1 MMNKARPRPPPRHP
15 VPAPPFVATADEA
28 ARLDAFR
35 LAGGLC
41 DAWFE
46 RGSDV
51 LFVTFDNLLSFGE
64 YDPPQPWLRMRVRRQ
79 GFSVLGI
86 LASRKDWYRNPDA
99 PALIIALREA
109 GLFKQFRRIVFAGSS
124 MGGFAALTLSS
135 LLPGSTVLAFS
146 PQTTLSRTI
155 APFERRYPRPYRRFD
170 WTTPAFLDARVDATV
185 ASQIWL
191 FYDPF
196 EREDAAHVARLADL
210 EQLRAMRFSFFGH
223 GVVWTLR
230 HCGMLDAV
238 IGGIGRGDFDELA
251 LRQALRN
258 RREKR
263 RWQITLFKAA
273 EQRGHTKL
281 LKMARRRARKLT
293 HAAQLM
299 AEAGEDRDVREEPA
313 GPHHDR

>member
-1 MMNKARPRPPPRHP
+1 MNEARPRPPPRHP

-109 GLFKQFRRIVFAGSS
+109 GLFEPFRRIVFAGSS

-155 APFERRYPRPYRRFD
+155 APFERRYPRPYRKFD

-185 ASQIWL
+185 ASRIWL
-191 FYDPF
+191 LYDPF
-196 EREDAAHVARLADL
+196 EREDAAHAARLADL
-210 EQLRAMRFSFFGH
+210 EQVRAMRFSFFGH
-223 GVVWTLR
+223 GLVWSLR

-238 IGGIGRGDFDELA
+238 IGGVGRGDLDELA
-251 LRQALRN
+251 LRRALRN

-263 RWQITLFKAA
+263 RWQVTLFKAA

-281 LKMARRRARKLT
+281 LRMAKRRARRLANAAKLS
-293 HAAQLM
+293 
-299 AEAGEDRDVREEPA
+299 AEAGEDRDERAGPA

>member
-1 MMNKARPRPPPRHP
+1 MPTEARSRPPPRHP
-15 VPAPPFVATADEA
+15 VPAPPYVATAEEA

-99 PALIIALREA
+99 PALIAALRDA
-109 GLFKQFRRIVFAGSS
+109 GLFEPFSRVVFAGSS

-135 LLPGSTVLAFS
+135 LVPGSTVLAFS
-146 PQTTLSRTI
+146 PQTTLSRSI
-155 APFERRYPRPYRRFD
+155 APFEQRYPRPYRRFD
-170 WTTPAFLDARVDATV
+170 WTTPAFLDARVDAAA
-185 ASQIWL
+185 ASQVWL
-191 FYDPF
+191 LYDPF
-196 EREDAAHVARLADL
+196 EPEDTAHAARLADL
-210 EQLRAMRFSFFGH
+210 EQVRAMRFSLFGH
-223 GVVWTLR
+223 GLVWTLR
-230 HCGMLDAV
+230 HFGVLDTV
-238 IGGIGRGDFDELA
+238 IGGIGRGDLDELA
-251 LRQALRN
+251 LRRTLRN

-263 RWQITLFKAA
+263 RWQMTLFKAA
-273 EQRGHTKL
+273 EQRGHMKL
-281 LKMARRRARKLT
+281 LKMARRRARRLT
-293 HAAQLM
+293 QAAQQV
-299 AEAGEDRDVREEPA
+299 AKSGEDGDVRAEPA
-313 GPHHDR
+313 GPHNDS